1 MDPRKRLVSEV
12 MQAEVAT
19 LAPAERLDLVE
30 DVMRLGR
37 IRHMPVLDEGRVVG
51 LVSNRDLLAASL
63 TRSIEFEPSAKR
75 TFLRSVEVAE
85 VMSRDLVTVEL
96 EANLRQA
103 ASLMIERKIGSL
115 LVVKPD
121 GTLLGLITETDLLA
135 AALLDE
141 DDASS
146 APAEEVLPSH
156 LGAKLA
162 GEFEALK
169 RTRDE
174 LRVQIRL
181 AKADARDLWDRT
193 ECKFEEVERKLRLAS
208 RKTDAPLREVVR
220 VLLRE
225 IRDGYHRIRQTL

>member
-1 MDPRKRLVSEV
+1 MVQIAAGDCQARMSQRDPDEV
-12 MQAEVAT
+12 HRVA
-19 LAPAERLDLVE
+19 
-30 DVMRLGR
+30 
-37 IRHMPVLDEGRVVG
+37 
-51 LVSNRDLLAASL
+51 
-63 TRSIEFEPSAKR
+63 
-75 TFLRSVEVAE
+75 
-85 VMSRDLVTVEL
+85 
-96 EANLRQA
+96 
-103 ASLMIERKIGSL
+103 
-115 LVVKPD
+115 
-121 GTLLGLITETDLLA
+121 
-135 AALLDE
+135 
-141 DDASS
+141 
-146 APAEEVLPSH
+146 LPSH

>member
-85 VMSRDLVTVEL
+85 VMSRDLVTVEP
-96 EANLRQA
+96 EANLREA
-103 ASLMIERKIGSL
+103 ASLMIEHKIGSL

-146 APAEEVLPSH
+146 TPALPSH

-193 ECKFEEVERKLRLAS
+193 ERKFEEVERKLRLVS
-208 RKTDAPLREVVR
+208 RQTDAPLREVVR

>member
-1 MDPRKRLVSEV
+1 MARDVQSRFAEETKMDPRKRLVSEV

-37 IRHMPVLDEGRVVG
+37 IRHMPVLDGSRVVG

-63 TRSIEFEPSAKR
+63 AKSIEFEPSEKR

-85 VMSRDLVTVEL
+85 VMSRDLVTVEP
-96 EANLRQA
+96 EANLRDA
-103 ASLMIERKIGSL
+103 ASLMIEHKIGSL

-121 GTLLGLITETDLLA
+121 GTLLGLITETDLLV

-146 APAEEVLPSH
+146 TSAE
-156 LGAKLA
+156 
-162 GEFEALK
+162 
-169 RTRDE
+169 
-174 LRVQIRL
+174 
-181 AKADARDLWDRT
+181 
-193 ECKFEEVERKLRLAS
+193 
-208 RKTDAPLREVVR
+208 
-220 VLLRE
+220 
-225 IRDGYHRIRQTL
+225 